1 MGIDFVYRL
10 DEAQRNEKKKEKT
23 RSYIGASGIG
33 NECEAAVH
41 FALRGYTDTAP
52 DPRLKR
58 IFRDGHRI
66 ENDVVRDLKLA
77 GINVMEK
84 DPMTKRQWEYTGFGG
99 HAIGHADGLYEA
111 PDGEIWLVEI
121 KSMNDNKFK
130 SFAKDGVKVSHRN
143 YYAQVQFMM
152 GLSKIQRCF
161 FVSYNKNTSEYA
173 EEEIH
178 FDDIY
183 YAFLSQRVEN
193 ILSGNCK
200 RISKDETEWSCR
212 GCFKRESCWEDKP
225 VPKTKRTC
233 ANAMPNKEGDFV
245 CEKGCQEECLSW
257 KRWKPLPKT

>member
-1 MGIDFVYRL
+1 
-10 DEAQRNEKKKEKT
+10 
-23 RSYIGASGIG
+23 
-33 NECEAAVH
+33 
-41 FALRGYTDTAP
+41 
-52 DPRLKR
+52 
-58 IFRDGHRI
+58 
-66 ENDVVRDLKLA
+66 
-77 GINVMEK
+77 
-84 DPMTKRQWEYTGFGG
+84 MTKRQWEYTGFGG

-200 RISKDETEWSCR
+200 RISKDETDWRCR
-212 GCFKRESCWEDKP
+212 GCFKRE
-225 VPKTKRTC
+225 RTC